1 MMSELNPSA
10 HNRED
15 DLESFF
21 HVLNWMAL
29 RYTSHTLDSQTLAYD
44 LQRIYDSSYK
54 LLDGRAAGGRA
65 KLDAL
70 LSGRS
75 IKGARLQNL
84 PLGRLLKK
92 VRKLVAIRYQD
103 ESDDETDSAGI
114 DRPRSP
120 VNQIQKRHG
129 FTALFDK
136 ALRSYEDWGENG
148 GKVDHKVVDLN
159 ARTEKKRKSEIPAL
173 YQVAHLPT
181 PDDSDE
187 HPAKRLK
194 QTGR

>member
-1 MMSELNPSA
+1 MSELYQSA

-15 DLESFF
+15 DSGSFF
-21 HVLNWMAL
+21 RVLNWTAL
-29 RYTSHTLDSQTLAYD
+29 RYTSHTLGSHTLTRD
-44 LQRIYDSSYK
+44 LQRAHNSSCR
-54 LLDGRAAGGRA
+54 LPDGRAAGGQT
-65 KLDAL
+65 KLSDAL

-75 IKGARLQNL
+75 IKGRQFQNL
-84 PLGRLLKK
+84 QLVRLLKK

-114 DRPRSP
+114 DRPRSL

-129 FTALFDK
+129 FTALFTK
-136 ALRSYEDWGENG
+136 ALTSYQDWGENG

-173 YQVAHLPT
+173 YQAAHVPT
-181 PDDSDE
+181 PDDSDD

>member
-1 MMSELNPSA
+1 MSELNQSA

-29 RYTSHTLDSQTLAYD
+29 RYTSHTLDSQMLTYD
-44 LQRIYDSSYK
+44 LQRIYDASYK
-54 LLDGRAAGGRA
+54 LPDGRAAGGRT

-75 IKGARLQNL
+75 IKGAQFQNL
-84 PLGRLLKK
+84 PLVRLLKN
-92 VRKLVAIRYQD
+92 VRKLAALQYQD
-103 ESDDETDSAGI
+103 ESDGETDSAGI
-114 DRPRSP
+114 DRPRSL
-120 VNQIQKRHG
+120 VNQIQKRHV
-129 FTALFDK
+129 FTALFTK
-136 ALRSYEDWGENG
+136 ALTCYQDWGENG

-173 YQVAHLPT
+173 YQVAHLPA
-181 PDDSDE
+181 PKDSDE

-194 QTGR
+194 QTG